1 MRRSHRGPAFS
12 PPAPP
17 SPPTILP
24 IPPQPSSPSRR
35 RRRDRRP
42 GGQEATE
49 DHRRRRQ
56 RRRRSRWR
64 RTRCAWNSP
73 ARGGGRDGYLR
84 GAAEGVGARGGGGGG
99 QEAHSAGD
107 QEGQERGRR
116 RQGARVPRPAP
127 IPADEARAKWP
138 QRYQRGSPK
147 RYAPD
152 PSPIRPALALLLPAC
167 RGPPQVA
174 AAFLSLTQLLLPS
187 PVPRPRCGSK
197 DEPVSRRGTAP
208 LFFLLLPA
216 FSLSHL
222 SLPRVDSSHG
232 RPRLCTRA

>member
-64 RTRCAWNSP
+64 RTRCAWSSP

-147 RYAPD
+147 RWKMV
-152 PSPIRPALALLLPAC
+152 ALSSCQMLSN
-167 RGPPQVA
+167 G
-174 AAFLSLTQLLLPS
+174 FLSVRSSPTVWNTQISKLTVVALVGRTAARDSGKRHHPLGLRKLLTVLTQ
-187 PVPRPRCGSK
+187 K
-197 DEPVSRRGTAP
+197 
-208 LFFLLLPA
+208 
-216 FSLSHL
+216 HL
-222 SLPRVDSSHG
+222 G
-232 RPRLCTRA
+232 G